1 LKILIRFE
9 GEKNLVFCLLL
20 DVVTGVSDFAG
31 FDCWMVL
38 VILLGS
44 DSVLGERGGGGQQ
57 KKKTKTNKTKI
68 CFGTIGLLIHVARI
82 LRGFYFVGR

>member
-44 DSVLGERGGGGQQ
+44 DSVLGG
-57 KKKTKTNKTKI
+57 KKKQKTK
-68 CFGTIGLLIHVARI
+68 
-82 LRGFYFVGR
+82 LRFVLVQ